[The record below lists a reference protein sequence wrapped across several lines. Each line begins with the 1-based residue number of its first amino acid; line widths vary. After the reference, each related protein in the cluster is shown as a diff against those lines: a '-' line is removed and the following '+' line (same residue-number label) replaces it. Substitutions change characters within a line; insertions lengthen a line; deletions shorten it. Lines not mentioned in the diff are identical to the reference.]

1 MRQRHLKEHPEIVL
15 RPEATMRD
23 AMEALTKSGVGI
35 ALIVDASKKLQG
47 IIVDS
52 DIRRALLAG
61 SPMDAP
67 VVKIMN
73 PKPFTAP
80 ADMDDEALGQLFRE
94 RNRAYIP
101 LVDKEGRLA
110 GLAGLVDHLG
120 VSSTLPNWTV
130 VMAGG
135 LGKRLRP
142 LTDNTPKPLM
152 RVGDKPILE
161 HNVERLVAAGLTRM
175 IFSINYLGE
184 QIKAHFGDGAR
195 WGAQIEYIT
204 EDRELGTAGPLSLI
218 GRALQEPFLVM
229 NADLL
234 TKVGFR
240 SLLDYHRSEGHQA
253 TLCVR
258 EYDFQVPYGVA
269 QMENGRLTA
278 IVEKPVHKFFVNAG
292 IYVLDPSVLAKLKR
306 DEPRDMPDLLE
317 SLRAASPG
325 AVGCFPVSEYWLDI
339 GQLEDY
345 RRAQREYPE
354 QFGPEDRP

>member
-15 RPEATMRD
+15 SPAATMRD

-35 ALIVDASKKLQG
+35 ALIVDADKTLKG
-47 IIVDS
+47 IVVDS
-52 DIRRALLAG
+52 DIRRALLSG
-61 SPMDAP
+61 QPMEAP
-67 VVKIMN
+67 VGRIMN
-73 PKPFTAP
+73 AKPFTAP
-80 ADMDDEALGQLFRE
+80 SDLDDEALGALFRE

-101 LVDKEGRLA
+101 LVDAKGRLA
-110 GLAGLVDHLG
+110 GLAGMTDHLG
-120 VSSTLPNWTV
+120 VSSALPNWTV

-142 LTDNTPKPLM
+142 LTQNTPKPLVL
-152 RVGDKPILE
+152 VGDKPILE

-184 QIKAHFGDGAR
+184 QIKAHFGDGSR
-195 WGAQIEYIT
+195 WGAQIEYVT

-218 GRALQEPFLVM
+218 SRDLQAPFLVM

-240 SLLDYHRSEGHQA
+240 SLLDYHKSEGHKA

-269 QMENGRLTA
+269 QMENGRLTG

-292 IYVLDPSVLAKLKR
+292 IYVLDPAVLGRLKKG
-306 DEPRDMPDLLE
+306 EPRDMPDLLE
-317 SLRAASPG
+317 DLRRSEAG

>member
-1 MRQRHLKEHPEIVL
+1 MRQRHLKEHPEIL
-15 RPEATMRD
+15 LKADATMRD

-35 ALIVDASKKLQG
+35 ALILGADKTLQG

-61 SPMDAP
+61 QPMDAP
-67 VVKIMN
+67 VAKIMN
-73 PKPFTAP
+73 TKPFTAS
-80 ADMDDEALGQLFRE
+80 ATLDDEALGALFRE

-101 LVDKEGRLA
+101 LVDAQGRLA
-110 GLAGLVDHLG
+110 GLAGMVDHLG
-120 VSSTLPNWTV
+120 VASALPHWTI

-161 HNVERLVAAGLTRM
+161 HNVERLVAAGLTKLV
-175 IFSINYLGE
+175 FSVNYLGD
-184 QIKAHFGDGAR
+184 QIKAYFGDGSR
-195 WGAQIEYIT
+195 WGAQIEYVT

-218 GRALQEPFLVM
+218 GREFSEPFLVM

-240 SLLDYHRSEGHQA
+240 SLLDYHKSEGHEA

-269 QMENGRLTA
+269 QMENGRLTG

-292 IYVLDPSVLAKLKR
+292 IYVLAPSVLKRLKKG
-306 DEPRDMPDLLE
+306 EPRDMPDLLE
-317 SLRAASPG
+317 DLRVSRAGS
-325 AVGCFPVSEYWLDI
+325 VGCFPVSEYWLDI

-354 QFGPEDRP
+354 QFGPEERR

>member
-15 RPEATMRD
+15 KPSATMRD
-23 AMEALTKSGVGI
+23 AMEALTRSGVGI
-35 ALIVDASKKLQG
+35 ALIVDESRRLKG
-47 IIVDS
+47 IVVDS
-52 DIRRALLAG
+52 DIRRALLSGHA
-61 SPMDAP
+61 MDAP
-67 VVKIMN
+67 VTSVMN

-80 ADMDDEALGQLFRE
+80 AELDDAALGALFRE
-94 RNRAYIP
+94 HSRAYIP
-101 LVDKEGRLA
+101 LVDAAGRLTGVA
-110 GLAGLVDHLG
+110 SMVDHLG
-120 VSSTLPNWTV
+120 LSSALPHWTV

-142 LTDNTPKPLM
+142 LTENTPKPLV

-161 HNVERLVAAGLTRM
+161 LNVERLVAAGLHRL
-175 IFSINYLGE
+175 IFSVNYLGD
-184 QIKAHFGDGAR
+184 QIKAHFGDGSR
-195 WGAQIEYIT
+195 WGAQIEYVT

-218 GRALQEPFLVM
+218 TREFTSPIIVM

-240 SLLDYHRSEGHQA
+240 SLLDYHSSEGHEA

-269 QMENGRLTA
+269 QIDDGRLAA

-292 IYVLDPSVLAKLKR
+292 IYVLEPRVLRRLKPGA
-306 DEPRDMPDLLE
+306 PRDMPDLLE
-317 SLRAASPG
+317 ELRIATPR

-345 RRAQREYPE
+345 RRAQREFPE
-354 QFGPEDRP
+354 QFGPESEA

>member
-15 RPEATMRD
+15 KPTSTMRD

-35 ALIVDASKKLQG
+35 ALIVDETKVLLG

-52 DIRRALLAG
+52 DIRRALLSG
-61 SPMDAP
+61 SAMDAP
-67 VVKIMN
+67 ATRIMN
-73 PKPFTAP
+73 TKPFTAP
-80 ADMDDEALGQLFRE
+80 ADLGDEALGELFRE

-101 LVDKEGRLA
+101 LVDSAGRLA
-110 GLAGLVDHLG
+110 GLAGMVDHLG
-120 VSSTLPNWTV
+120 LSSALPNWTV

-152 RVGDKPILE
+152 RIGDKPILE
-161 HNVERLVAAGLTRM
+161 HNVERLVAAGLHRL

-184 QIKAHFGDGAR
+184 QIRAHFGDGSR
-195 WGAQIEYIT
+195 WGAQIEYVT
-204 EDRELGTAGPLSLI
+204 EDRELGTAGPLGLI
-218 GRALQEPFLVM
+218 QRALAEPFIVM

-240 SLLDYHRSEGHQA
+240 SLLDYHCSEGHEA

-269 QMENGRLTA
+269 RIEDGRLTG
-278 IVEKPVHKFFVNAG
+278 IEEKPVHKFFVNAG
-292 IYVLDPSVLAKLKR
+292 IYVLQPSILKR
-306 DEPRDMPDLLE
+306 LKPDVPRDMPDLLE
-317 SLRAASPG
+317 ELRAASPR

-354 QFGPEDRP
+354 QFGPEKLP

>member
-15 RPEATMRD
+15 KPSATMRD

-35 ALIVDASKKLQG
+35 ALIVDESRGLLG
-47 IIVDS
+47 IVVDS
-52 DIRRALLAG
+52 DIRRALLSG
-61 SPMDAP
+61 HVMDAP
-67 VVKIMN
+67 VTRIMN

-80 ADMDDEALGQLFRE
+80 VELDDESLGGLFRE
-94 RNRAYIP
+94 HSRAYIP
-101 LVDKEGRLA
+101 LIDAAGRLA
-110 GLAGLVDHLG
+110 GLAGMVDHLG
-120 VSSTLPNWTV
+120 LSSALPNWTV

-142 LTDNTPKPLM
+142 LTENTPKPLV
-152 RVGDKPILE
+152 RIGDKPILE
-161 HNVERLVAAGLTRM
+161 HNVERLVAAGLHRL
-175 IFSINYLGE
+175 IFSVNYLGD
-184 QIKAHFGDGAR
+184 QIKTHFGDGSR
-195 WGAQIEYIT
+195 WGAQIEYVT

-218 GRALQEPFLVM
+218 ARELTAPVIVM

-240 SLLDYHRSEGHQA
+240 SLLDYHASEGHEA

-269 QMENGRLTA
+269 HIEDGRLTA

-292 IYVLDPSVLAKLKR
+292 IYVLEPRALKR
-306 DEPRDMPDLLE
+306 LTRGEPRDMPDLLE
-317 SLRAASPG
+317 DIRAASPR

-354 QFGPEDRP
+354 QFGPEAKP

>member
-15 RPEATMRD
+15 KPSATMRD

-35 ALIVDASKKLQG
+35 ALIVEADKTLRG
-47 IIVDS
+47 IVVDS

-61 SPMDAP
+61 QPMDAA
-67 VVKIMN
+67 VGKIMN
-73 PKPFTAP
+73 ATPFTAP
-80 ADMDDEALGQLFRE
+80 AGLDDEALGALFRE

-101 LVDKEGRLA
+101 LVDAQGRLA
-110 GLAGLVDHLG
+110 GLAGLTDHLG
-120 VSSTLPNWTV
+120 VASTLPNWTV

-142 LTDNTPKPLM
+142 LTENTPKPLM
-152 RVGDKPILE
+152 HVGDKPILE
-161 HNVERLVAAGLTRM
+161 HNVERLVAAGLHRL

-184 QIKAHFGDGAR
+184 QIRAHFGDGSR
-195 WGAQIEYIT
+195 WGAQIEYVT

-218 GRALQEPFLVM
+218 AREFQDPLFVM

-240 SLLDYHRSEGHQA
+240 SLLDYHRSEGHEA

-269 QMENGRLTA
+269 QMTNGRLTG

-292 IYVLDPSVLAKLKR
+292 IYVLEPSVLGRLER
-306 DEPRDMPDLLE
+306 GEPRDMPDLLE
-317 SLRAASPG
+317 ALRSASEN
-325 AVGCFPVSEYWLDI
+325 AVGCYPVSEYWLDI

-354 QFGPEDRP
+354 QFGPEDRA